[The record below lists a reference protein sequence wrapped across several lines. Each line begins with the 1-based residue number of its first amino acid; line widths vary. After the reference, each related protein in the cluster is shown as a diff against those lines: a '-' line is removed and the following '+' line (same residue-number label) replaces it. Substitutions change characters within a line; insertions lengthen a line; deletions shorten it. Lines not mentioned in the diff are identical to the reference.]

1 MFTTEFQYVVIRYLL
16 NELADEAANVGIV
29 AVADD
34 PPRMITKFIE
44 DPTVKSRNDVRIRK
58 EVVDRFASL
67 VAEQKRKY
75 DASAQDAPSA
85 ATILGQIREFA
96 SGIVRSNM
104 ARSVLTNNMEADF
117 QLLYDQWVRSSPE
130 AAARRVTG
138 PRDPLGV
145 IRRKASSALVKK
157 FREGYGTLTRRL
169 IHRRYE
175 VKGTVHRNLIDLAM
189 VGRERGARRE
199 YLFQHVL
206 LFPDAEETFTQAA
219 GLCWRWDDMRET
231 NNAVRNLT
239 AVLYERS
246 GQQVRGVNDAT
257 ELLKKSNVEVARL
270 HELPRVAR
278 DLKGELNLAA

>member
-1 MFTTEFQYVVIRYLL
+1 M
-16 NELADEAANVGIV
+16 
-29 AVADD
+29 
-34 PPRMITKFIE
+34 
-44 DPTVKSRNDVRIRK
+44 
-58 EVVDRFASL
+58 
-67 VAEQKRKY
+67 
-75 DASAQDAPSA
+75 
-85 ATILGQIREFA
+85 
-96 SGIVRSNM
+96 
-104 ARSVLTNNMEADF
+104 
-117 QLLYDQWVRSSPE
+117 
-130 AAARRVTG
+130 TG

-219 GLCWRWDDMRET
+219 GLCWRWDDMREA

-270 HELPRVAR
+270 HDLPKVAR